1 VKIYKTYN
9 FRNKDPVID
18 LLRTAIKDT
27 GADWGDISNDSG
39 VSTQTLHN
47 WFSGTVKRPQFAT
60 VQAVAH
66 SIGYDLML
74 VKSNRQLKLIKGGK
88 Q

>member
-1 VKIYKTYN
+1 MKIYKSYN
-9 FRNKDPVID
+9 FRSKDPVID
-18 LLRTAIKDT
+18 LLRTAIKD
-27 GADWGDISNDSG
+27 GGHDWGDIENDSG
-39 VSTQTLHN
+39 VTTRTLHN
-47 WFSGTVKRPQFAT
+47 WFSGTTKRPQFAT
-60 VQAVAH
+60 VQAVAR

>member
-1 VKIYKTYN
+1 VKIYKSYN

-18 LLRTAIKDT
+18 LLRTAIKDS
-27 GADWGDISNDSG
+27 GDSHAEVADASG
-39 VSTQTLHN
+39 VSAQTLYN
-47 WFSGTVKRPQFAT
+47 WFSGTTKRPQFAT
-60 VQAVAH
+60 VQAVAR

-74 VKSNRQLKLIKGGK
+74 VKSNRQLRLIKGGK

>member
-1 VKIYKTYN
+1 MKIYKSYN

-18 LLRTAIKDT
+18 ILRTAIKD
-27 GADWGDISNDSG
+27 GGHEWSDISDDSG
-39 VSTQTLHN
+39 VSVQTLYN
-47 WFSGTVKRPQFAT
+47 WFNGGVRRPQFAT
-60 VQAVAH
+60 VQAVAR